1 MTNITRMI
9 LPWPRW
15 PKREQHNAGR
25 FSKFI
30 PSHNFFK
37 KIYINKGKK
46 KRNQKK
52 RNQSKSQERDIESW
66 KQSSGQTL
74 TCSLKMAWN
83 LPLSILEFVVFS
95 QHFSP
100 INNLLKQQLYRECY
114 KQCYFMTTQLF
125 YLPRIGCG
133 EKKSI
138 KKKKTHDQSI
148 VKKIT
153 FYHPLCCQRNLLCI
167 LWNVSSIWY
176 NNSYFVML
184 WETFWCTCPIRDC
197 KFYPII

>member
-1 MTNITRMI
+1 MTNITRMT
-9 LPWPRW
+9 LPNYIGLGGQ
-15 PKREQHNAGR
+15 RENNIMQVD
-25 FSKFI
+25 FLSSFLVIKIIFL
-30 PSHNFFK
+30 
-37 KIYINKGKK
+37 IYINKGK
-46 KRNQKK
+46 KK

-95 QHFSP
+95 QHFFP

-138 KKKKTHDQSI
+138 KKKKHMIKVLLKKLPFTTHCVVRETYCVYCETFQYDT
-148 VKKIT
+148 IT
-153 FYHPLCCQRNLLCI
+153 VTLLCFERHFGALVPSETASFI
-167 LWNVSSIWY
+167 L
-176 NNSYFVML
+176 
-184 WETFWCTCPIRDC
+184 
-197 KFYPII
+197 